1 LHKEEDDDVKD
12 PDNVSQSVV
21 QEEEPVIEVSLDS
34 DSNVELGDSGSLSSG
49 CYSSVTCIFFFLE
62 RKEVV

>member
-1 LHKEEDDDVKD
+1 MKD

-49 CYSSVTCIFFFLE
+49 CYSSVTCIFF
-62 RKEVV
+62 